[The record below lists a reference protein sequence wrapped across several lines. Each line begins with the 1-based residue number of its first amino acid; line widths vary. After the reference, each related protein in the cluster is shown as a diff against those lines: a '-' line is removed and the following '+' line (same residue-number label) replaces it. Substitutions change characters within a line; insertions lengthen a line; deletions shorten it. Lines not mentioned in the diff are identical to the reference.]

1 MNLTLYSTTYLNSLL
16 DESVAYIPH
25 RMWIQK
31 LDEIPGCNRLFANIR
46 FQNGS
51 NRVCALQGIQE
62 DNIQEN
68 SIYLPMWM
76 IPHSEVLGD
85 EVNVDILDK
94 DAFPEAL
101 HIVLRPLDSIFY
113 NVNEVREELSAALT
127 KIGVLVEGDVIN
139 LHLQQG
145 EIEVPFYVSKL
156 LPASTC
162 LMDGEEVTIE
172 FEESADRWD
181 GARPPTPPPAEPEQ
195 LVPPPSYNSMLPPPQ
210 GETKEKVWVG
220 EGNTLGGQKRTMPD
234 GRPWNPWREYKLPG
248 TK

>member
-1 MNLTLYSTTYLNSLL
+1 MDLTLYSTTYLNSLL

-25 RMWIQK
+25 RMWLQK
-31 LDEIPGCNRLFANIR
+31 MDEIPGCNRLFANIQ
-46 FQNGS
+46 FQNGTT
-51 NRVCALQGIQE
+51 RVCALQGIQE

-76 IPHSEVLGD
+76 IPHCEVLGH
-85 EVNVDILDK
+85 EVHVDILDK

-145 EIEVPFYVSKL
+145 EFEVPFYVSKL
-156 LPASTC
+156 EPASTC
-162 LMDGEEVTIE
+162 LMDGEEVSIE

-181 GARPPTPPPAEPEQ
+181 GARPPTPPPAEPEV
-195 LVPPPSYNSMLPPPQ
+195 LIPPPSNENNSMLPP
-210 GETKEKVWVG
+210 TTATEKVWVG
-220 EGNTLGGQKRTMPD
+220 EGNRLGGEAKKMPD

-248 TK
+248 TN